1 MKIVR
6 LLLLLLVIVGGV
18 TVARRMLGHDALP
31 AEEAPLAP
39 VPPLAE
45 MP

>member
-1 MKIVR
+1 VKIVR

-18 TVARRMLGHDALP
+18 TIARRMLGQEPYP
-31 AEEAPLAP
+31 AEDATLAP